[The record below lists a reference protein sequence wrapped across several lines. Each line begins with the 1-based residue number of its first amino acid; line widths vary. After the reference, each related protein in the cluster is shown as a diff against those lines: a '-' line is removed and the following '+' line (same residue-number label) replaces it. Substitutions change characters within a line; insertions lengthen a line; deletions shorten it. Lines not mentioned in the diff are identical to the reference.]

1 MRRESNSPEFY
12 NFFVYSS
19 SCNSLFFGLLLSS
32 FLSPFVNKY
41 KMKAKC
47 SENEAE
53 KDIIIWNAIQKNC
66 KILDYYCRL
75 TWIATNCRSWL
86 LRHQV
91 KWEWQPNSTQQCA
104 WQRDNVHDNATCAW
118 QRGNVH
124 DNATCAWQRDNV
136 HDNATTCMTTR
147 QCLQITKMCTPP
159 SQNVVSAHKL

>member
-1 MRRESNSPEFY
+1 MRRESNIPEFY

-104 WQRDNVHDNATCAW
+104 WRDNAT
-118 QRGNVH
+118 
-124 DNATCAWQRDNV
+124 
-136 HDNATTCMTTR
+136 R
-147 QCLQITKMCTPP
+147 QKKISWLVKKSVRYKFYFKVGCTIYWMV
-159 SQNVVSAHKL
+159 QNLRWKKLSM